1 MKAEDIILW
10 ESNILWAINNAAD
23 LELQKNAWLGK
34 SPGIVSSFWEVIS
47 ILYDDFGFEDYI
59 VYYENTCGVDEF
71 LLEMRELDKWISD
84 YNPFD
89 SQEQILSDPFW
100 IEITKKAK
108 ITYDLGC
115 QYKLKNEKNRL

>member
-1 MKAEDIILW
+1 MKTEDIILW
-10 ESNILWAINNAAD
+10 ESNIFWAINNASD

-59 VYYENTCGVDEF
+59 VYYENTYGADEF
-71 LLEMRELDKWISD
+71 LLEMRELDKLISD
-84 YNPFD
+84 YKPLD
-89 SQEQILSDPFW
+89 SHEMILSDPFW

-108 ITYDLGC
+108 ITYDLGIE
-115 QYKLKNEKNRL
+115 YKLRRDKC